1 MPETIYA
8 SKYEKQALDEGSLVI
23 SVKDPDP
30 QNPHVL
36 GPQGSG
42 SGTISQ
48 RYHTCPDP
56 DPAPDPSLFW
66 KMLTK

>member
-8 SKYEKQALDEGSLVI
+8 SKYEKQALDEKSLVI

-48 RYHTCPDP
+48 RYVSGSGSGFFPFLEN
-56 DPAPDPSLFW
+56 SYKIGF
-66 KMLTK
+66 